1 MLKHL
6 ISLVFLLITFSYTYA
21 NSDTNSI
28 ILPKSKPKELSIS
41 IKEEKLSSILPA
53 KKPKI
58 REKLTVKKKNILP
71 KGKPKIKKVVKKK

>member
-21 NSDTNSI
+21 SSDTNSI

-41 IKEEKLSSILPA
+41 IKEKKLSNILPA
-53 KKPKI
+53 KNQG
-58 REKLTVKKKNILP
+58 LKKNLL
-71 KGKPKIKKVVKKK
+71 